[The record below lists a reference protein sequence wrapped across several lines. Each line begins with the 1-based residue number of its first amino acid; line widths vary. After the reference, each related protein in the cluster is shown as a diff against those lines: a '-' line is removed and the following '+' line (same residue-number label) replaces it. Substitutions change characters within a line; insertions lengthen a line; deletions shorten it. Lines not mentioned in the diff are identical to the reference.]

1 MEIAL
6 LVAAAE
12 NGAIGKDNAL
22 LWRLRDDLKLFKQRT
37 LNHAVIMGRKT
48 YDSIGKPLPGRLNIV
63 ISRNPSLDLPGC
75 TLASTL
81 PEAFKI
87 AAAAY
92 PEKEIFVIGGGK
104 IYELAA
110 PYATKIYL
118 TRVHASPEGDTFF
131 DTTPYANWKETE
143 RISLPASEHNEYSA
157 EVITLEKF

>member
-37 LNHAVIMGRKT
+37 LGHAVIMGRKT
-48 YDSIGKPLPGRLNIV
+48 YESIGKPLPGRLNIV
-63 ISRNPSLDLPGC
+63 LTRNPHLALPGC
-75 TLASTL
+75 TLAPSL
-81 PEAFKI
+81 PEAFRI
-87 AAAAY
+87 AEETY

-110 PYATKIYL
+110 PYATKLYL
-118 TRVHASPEGDTFF
+118 TRVHAAPEADTFF
-131 DTTPYANWKETE
+131 DAAPYAHWVETE
-143 RISLPASEHNEYSA
+143 RIHIAASEHNEFSA
-157 EVITLEKF
+157 EVLTLEKP